1 MEPKCHKFTPGLLRR
16 YALHLREEERAD
28 STIEKYVRDL
38 EATRQFFVRFFGAV
52 CGEPYHNPRTGL
64 RSCFLRFGDGA
75 RLEIMHRPDMTDPRK
90 EPLRSGYIHLAF
102 GTGSREA
109 VDRLTGELREN
120 GYRIVSGPRITGDG
134 CYESCVEGPE
144 ENLIEITE

>member
-1 MEPKCHKFTPGLLRR
+1 M
-16 YALHLREEERAD
+16 
-28 STIEKYVRDL
+28 YVRDL

-109 VDRLTGELREN
+109 VDRLTGELLEN

>member
-1 MEPKCHKFTPGLLRR
+1 M
-16 YALHLREEERAD
+16 
-28 STIEKYVRDL
+28 YVRDL

-120 GYRIVSGPRITGDG
+120 ASSAARASRATAATRVAWRDPRRT
-134 CYESCVEGPE
+134 
-144 ENLIEITE
+144 

>member
-1 MEPKCHKFTPGLLRR
+1 M
-16 YALHLREEERAD
+16 
-28 STIEKYVRDL
+28 YVRDL

-109 VDRLTGELREN
+109 GERVPHRQRPAHHGRRLLRELRGGTRGEPDRDH
-120 GYRIVSGPRITGDG
+120 GISAYAPAEPSASLP
-134 CYESCVEGPE
+134 
-144 ENLIEITE
+144 

>member
-1 MEPKCHKFTPGLLRR
+1 MIRIDHT
-16 YALHLREEERAD
+16 AM
-28 STIEKYVRDL
+28 YVRDL

-102 GTGSREA
+102 GIGSREA

>member
-1 MEPKCHKFTPGLLRR
+1 
-16 YALHLREEERAD
+16 
-28 STIEKYVRDL
+28 
-38 EATRQFFVRFFGAV
+38 
-52 CGEPYHNPRTGL
+52 
-64 RSCFLRFGDGA
+64 
-75 RLEIMHRPDMTDPRK
+75 MHRPDMTDPRK

-102 GTGSREA
+102 GIGSREA

>member
-1 MEPKCHKFTPGLLRR
+1 M
-16 YALHLREEERAD
+16 
-28 STIEKYVRDL
+28 YVRDL

-75 RLEIMHRPDMTDPRK
+75 RLEIMHRPAMTDPRK
-90 EPLRSGYIHLAF
+90 EPQARPGNNLAI
-102 GTGSREA
+102 GPRGPAAR
-109 VDRLTGELREN
+109 DRGTGELREN